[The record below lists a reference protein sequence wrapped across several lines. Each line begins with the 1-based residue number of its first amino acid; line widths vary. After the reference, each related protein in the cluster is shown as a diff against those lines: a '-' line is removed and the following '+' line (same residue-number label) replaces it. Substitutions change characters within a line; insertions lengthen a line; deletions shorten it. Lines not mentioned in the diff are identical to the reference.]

1 MKKNMTYNTKNVF
14 VTITIFLVIGGVL
27 NIIYE
32 KPLNIQNSGKN
43 HILTAEYI
51 QPAYAQEAVSN
62 TEIDIKPES
71 IKDSQR
77 VKNIET
83 FLRKRNSPLADYA
96 QEFVLAADY
105 WNIDY
110 RLVAAISVVESGG
123 GVKTFRKYN
132 AWGWGKSGFKSW
144 EDGIWTVTEGISNG
158 YYSKGLDTPK
168 EISKYYCPPSSDS
181 WARKVSSLMKEIG
194 D

>member
-1 MKKNMTYNTKNVF
+1 MKKQITYNTKNVF
-14 VTITIFLVIGGVL
+14 VCITIFLVIAGVL
-27 NIIYE
+27 NMIYT
-32 KPLNIQNSGKN
+32 KPQANVQKP
-43 HILTAEYI
+43 EYV
-51 QPAYAQEAVSN
+51 QPAFAKEVVSN
-62 TEIDIKPES
+62 TEIEIKPENVNNS
-71 IKDSQR
+71 ER
-77 VKNIET
+77 VHNIEV
-83 FLRKRNSPLADYA
+83 FLEKRNSPLTRYA

-123 GVKTFRKYN
+123 GINTFRKYN
-132 AWGWGKSGFKSW
+132 AWGWGKNGFKSW
-144 EDGIWTVTEGISNG
+144 EDGIWSVSEGISKG

>member
-1 MKKNMTYNTKNVF
+1 MKKQMTYNSKNVF
-14 VTITIFLVIGGVL
+14 VCITVFLVIAGVL
-27 NIIYE
+27 NIMYT
-32 KPLNIQNSGKN
+32 KPQVNVQKP
-43 HILTAEYI
+43 EYV
-51 QPAYAQEAVSN
+51 QPIFAQEAVLN
-62 TEIDIKPES
+62 TEIEIKPEDINNS
-71 IKDSQR
+71 ERVNNIK
-77 VKNIET
+77 V
-83 FLRKRNSPLADYA
+83 FLEKRNSPLAKYA

-110 RLVAAISVVESGG
+110 RLAAAISVVESGG
-123 GVKTFRKYN
+123 GINTFRKYN
-132 AWGWGKSGFKSW
+132 AWGWGKNGFKSW
-144 EDGIWTVTEGISNG
+144 EDGIWTVSEGLSKG